1 MAKPSRP
8 RQPAIYDETPVPN
21 RLKRILQQRKVNKLY
36 PNSYATLAI
45 AANVSKNTVVY
56 LARGDYVPKLDSAY
70 KIARALGCTVYDI
83 WGEVELERFM
93 NELTDDQ
100 AAMVVAAMK
109 ALDEEQE
116 AQGL

>member
-1 MAKPSRP
+1 MTKRAKP
-8 RQPAIYDETPVPN
+8 RQPAVYEENPVPN
-21 RLKRILQQRKVNKLY
+21 RLKEILKQRKVHKLY
-36 PNSYATLAI
+36 PNSYATLAL

-70 KIARALGCTVYDI
+70 KIARALNCTVYDI

-93 NELTDDQ
+93 NELSDEQ

-109 ALDEEQE
+109 AIDE
-116 AQGL
+116 ASLA